1 MGPPGRVQRTHHNR
15 QGNRVG
21 GQPSPLMFVAEL
33 RRRGMEFTAGR
44 CVVETD
50 AAAAPQIMSVIRDLE
65 LPFILVFNRGRLMV
79 FPQAQGVI
87 AGLQR

>member
-1 MGPPGRVQRTHHNR
+1 
-15 QGNRVG
+15 
-21 GQPSPLMFVAEL
+21 
-33 RRRGMEFTAGR
+33 
-44 CVVETD
+44 
-50 AAAAPQIMSVIRDLE
+50 MSVIRDLE